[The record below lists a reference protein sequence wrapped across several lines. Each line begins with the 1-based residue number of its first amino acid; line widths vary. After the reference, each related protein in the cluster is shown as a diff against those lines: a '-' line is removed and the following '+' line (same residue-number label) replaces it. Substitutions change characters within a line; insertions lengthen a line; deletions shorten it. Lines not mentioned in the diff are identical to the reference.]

1 MIVPETIS
9 INVSR
14 SQRAFTLVEMLAVIA
29 VMLLMLKLTLP
40 RWMDCLGLGK
50 GDDSDRI
57 YRKLKSG
64 RLPLRQVCRFMLC
77 SSRNTVV

>member
-1 MIVPETIS
+1 MIVPETILTKA
-9 INVSR
+9 SR

-40 RWMDCLGLGK
+40 SLDGLLGAEAK
-50 GDDSDRI
+50 GWPDRI

-64 RLPLRQVCRFMLC
+64 SFHCP
-77 SSRNTVV
+77 